1 MALDPTTT
9 VLPYREPNKPFSHL
23 LTVIRSM
30 CWFHPFFPLCGDFD
44 GDEMHL
50 TVATNNEEIP
60 DMNTH
65 FADFSIDTF
74 LLTIYDWPTV
84 AGWFGL
90 RVKDGCDQSRAFSDI
105 VKLDLCQIRT
115 IALTNLATGQW
126 SSSRVCVPLS
136 RRYY

>member
-9 VLPYREPNKPFSHL
+9 VLADWKPNKPFSHL
-23 LTVIRSM
+23 LPRW
-30 CWFHPFFPLCGDFD
+30 WFHPFLLLCADFD
-44 GDEMHL
+44 GDEMLL
-50 TVATNNEEIP
+50 TVAANNEEIP

-90 RVKDGCDQSRAFSDI
+90 RVKDGCDQSRAFMQSDI
-105 VKLDLCQIRT
+105 VKLDLCQMRT
-115 IALTNLATGQW
+115 RALTNLATGQW